1 MRHRRALFQRQAPP
15 EGQGAARQAAG
26 LSVIFDPES
35 LLLDPAPG
43 IEYAMRWAM
52 RDLGIEVPRQW
63 FERNWT
69 VRTPFWETLTQ
80 LMETSDPE
88 LIEFGRERYFAHF
101 NECGRFRCTL
111 RPGSMQLLAALAS
124 DPRLELHY
132 LTHIGAERA
141 VRLLDAY
148 GLSHIPRVIVAP
160 EAPACPGLRLSLMKQ
175 HVEHGGRPRGGWAL
189 LSDHPWELMA
199 ARRMGLRAVG
209 IGYARLS
216 LDSLCA
222 LRPDAIAAT
231 PAEVHACLGG
241 QALQEQALCV
251 LHGPARVH

>member
-1 MRHRRALFQRQAPP
+1 MTRSASSGP
-15 EGQGAARQAAG
+15 ARQADS
-26 LSVIFDPES
+26 LTVIFDPES

-43 IEYAMRWAM
+43 IEYSMRWAM
-52 RDLGIEVPRQW
+52 RDLGIEVPRHW

-69 VRTPFWETLTQ
+69 AQTPFWETLTQ
-80 LMETSDPE
+80 LMDTSDPE
-88 LIEFGRERYFAHF
+88 LIELGRERYFAHF
-101 NECGRFRCTL
+101 NECGRFRCGL

-148 GLSHIPRVIVAP
+148 GLSHIPRCVIAP
-160 EAPACPGLRLSLMKQ
+160 ESPACPGLRLSLMKQ
-175 HVEHGGRPRGGWAL
+175 HVEGSGRPRGAWAL

-199 ARRMGLRAVG
+199 ARRLGLRAVG

-216 LDSLCA
+216 LASLCA
-222 LRPDAIAAT
+222 LGPDAIAAT
-231 PAEVHACLGG
+231 PAEVPACLDEGRLQD
-241 QALQEQALCV
+241 QALRV
-251 LHGPARVH
+251 LRAPARIH

>member
-1 MRHRRALFQRQAPP
+1 MQHAAPRAP
-15 EGQGAARQAAG
+15 GTTT
-26 LSVIFDPES
+26 VIFDPES

-52 RDLGIEVPRQW
+52 RDLGIEVPRRW

-69 VRTPFWETLTQ
+69 ARTPFWETLTQ
-80 LMETSDPE
+80 LMDTSDPE

-101 NECGRFRCTL
+101 NDCGRFRCIL
-111 RPGSMQLLAALAS
+111 RPGSLQLVAALAS

-148 GLSHIPRVIVAP
+148 GLSHIPRCVVAP
-160 EAPACPGLRLSLMKQ
+160 EAPACPGLRLSLIRQ
-175 HVEHGGRPRGGWAL
+175 HVENSGRPRRAWVL

-199 ARRMGLRAVG
+199 ARRMSLRAVG
-209 IGYARLS
+209 IAYARLP
-216 LDSLCA
+216 LASLCA

-231 PAEVHACLGG
+231 PAEVHACLRGDG
-241 QALQEQALCV
+241 YGDQELRV
-251 LHGPARVH
+251 VHGLSRVH

>member
-1 MRHRRALFQRQAPP
+1 MQYPVSH
-15 EGQGAARQAAG
+15 G
-26 LSVIFDPES
+26 LAVIFDPES

-52 RDLGIEVPRQW
+52 RDLGIEVPRRW

-69 VRTPFWETLTQ
+69 ARTPFWETLTR
-80 LMETSDPE
+80 LMDTSDPE

-111 RPGSMQLLAALAS
+111 RPGSLQLLAALAS

-148 GLSHIPRVIVAP
+148 GLSHIPRCVVAP
-160 EAPACPGLRLSLMKQ
+160 ESPACPGLRLSLIKH
-175 HVEHGGRPRGGWAL
+175 HVENSGRPRRAWVL
-189 LSDHPWELMA
+189 LSDHPWELLA
-199 ARRMGLRAVG
+199 ARRMDLRAVG
-209 IGYARLS
+209 IGYARLP
-216 LDSLCA
+216 LASLCA

-231 PAEVHACLGG
+231 PTEVHACLCGDDPRDQG
-241 QALQEQALCV
+241 
-251 LHGPARVH
+251 LHPVRGLVRIH

>member
-1 MRHRRALFQRQAPP
+1 MQHAAPRVP
-15 EGQGAARQAAG
+15 AKA
-26 LSVIFDPES
+26 VIFDPES

-43 IEYAMRWAM
+43 IEHSMRWAM
-52 RDLGIEVPRQW
+52 RDLGIEVPKHW

-69 VRTPFWETLTQ
+69 AQTPFWETLTQ

-101 NECGRFRCTL
+101 NEQGRFRCIL

-132 LTHIGAERA
+132 LTHIGAEGA

-148 GLSHIPRVIVAP
+148 GLSHIPRVVVAP
-160 EAPACPGLRLSLMKQ
+160 ESPACPGLRLSLMKQ
-175 HVEHGGRPRGGWAL
+175 HVENSGRPRGSWAL

-209 IGYARLS
+209 IGYARLP
-216 LDSLCA
+216 LASLCA
-222 LRPDAIAAT
+222 LNPDAIAAT
-231 PAEVHACLGG
+231 PSEVHACLGDDSL
-241 QALQEQALCV
+241 QAQELRV
-251 LHGPARVH
+251 VRGLARIH

>member
-1 MRHRRALFQRQAPP
+1 MQQLARRTP
-15 EGQGAARQAAG
+15 G
-26 LSVIFDPES
+26 LAVIFDPES

-52 RDLGIEVPRQW
+52 RDLGIEVPQRW

-111 RPGSMQLLAALAS
+111 RPGSMQLLACLAS

-141 VRLLDAY
+141 ARLLDAY
-148 GLSHIPRVIVAP
+148 GLSHFPRCVVAP
-160 EAPACPGLRLSLMKQ
+160 EAPACPGLRLSLLKR
-175 HVEHGGRPRGGWAL
+175 HVEHGGRPLRSWVL
-189 LSDHPWELMA
+189 LSDHPWELLT

-209 IGYARLS
+209 IGYARMPLES
-216 LDSLCA
+216 MCA

-231 PAEVHACLGG
+231 LAEVPACLGG
-241 QALQEQALCV
+241 AELQEQELRLV
-251 LHGPARVH
+251 RGLARVH